1 MNSFRFSSMC
11 FSHFSICNSNS
22 FTTTPMSAIQFDWS
36 GEYDIRC
43 FTLTIMNGSSA
54 GHSIKFNGNNV
65 SSHLIRWCLSQRNNV
80 STYFRIIVLLL
91 LLLFVKTVSVYVNT
105 MCVTHPSY
113 SLHVDVNV
121 WNINRE
127 ICHKHTRRLKAK
139 HCTHKHGCVF
149 VCTRTAPHIRS
160 VHMCDAFECNQLI
173 HVCSDRRF
181 EPADLK
187 YKNETRSLQTHVSST
202 RACCV
207 HIWCIANTFDKN
219 IFSHWVHWLICFNFF
234 TNSKSSLH
242 FRFFELQFFTHF
254 FAILQFIY
262 LIRSTE
268 QQEKKKLPGNKMPIQ
283 SKQNL
288 EKMSKTDTIKMRNR
302 YIGWVTQISSE
313 IFFRSFVLCFQRIS
327 FVALLCSSCFFPSCI
342 SLFYKE

>member
-1 MNSFRFSSMC
+1 MNFFRFSSMC
-11 FSHFSICNSNS
+11 FSHFSICNSNILQLRQCQQFNLIEAANIM
-22 FTTTPMSAIQFDWS
+22 FTVSLWRSWMAW
-36 GEYDIRC
+36 
-43 FTLTIMNGSSA
+43 SA
-54 GHSIKFNGNNV
+54 GHPIKFNGNNV
-65 SSHLIRWCLSQRNNV
+65 SLHLIRWCLSQRNNV

-149 VCTRTAPHIRS
+149 VCTRTAPHMRS

-242 FRFFELQFFTHF
+242 FRFLELQFFTHF
-254 FAILQFIY
+254 FCNTAIHLPDSFN
-262 LIRSTE
+262 RATR
-268 QQEKKKLPGNKMPIQ
+268 EKKTTWKQ
-283 SKQNL
+283 DAYSKQA
-288 EKMSKTDTIKMRNR
+288 K
-302 YIGWVTQISSE
+302 
-313 IFFRSFVLCFQRIS
+313 FRENV
-327 FVALLCSSCFFPSCI
+327 
-342 SLFYKE
+342 EDGDH